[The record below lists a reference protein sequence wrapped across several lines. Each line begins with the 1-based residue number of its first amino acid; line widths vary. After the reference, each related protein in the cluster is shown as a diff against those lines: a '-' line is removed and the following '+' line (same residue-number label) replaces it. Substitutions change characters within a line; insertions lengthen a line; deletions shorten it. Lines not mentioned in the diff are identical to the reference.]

1 MDFKQKDNDKGCN
14 AFLRVKSLLGKLY
27 SFLQKPFE
35 RNLYLFLSL
44 LFLFNAVDLFYVP
57 VSFIL
62 KAKLFLH
69 SFFLAFLFASIATAI
84 KSKLLRRTYLSLLL
98 STAGI
103 VFVVDCF
110 CAMVYQS
117 RFNVD
122 FAGIVLSTNY
132 VEVEEYLSFYL
143 SPLMVLS
150 IVGCLSIVAALVF
163 VIKNRLPKV
172 KNRYVDRTLV
182 TLLVLGAFTSATS
195 PEIWKE
201 VYLGK
206 MMIFNE
212 VEPVPDLREHLTN
225 PEMNINERKHPAN
238 VVVVIG
244 ESLSRYNCS
253 LYGYEKETNPLLE
266 KLQSSGKGEL
276 VLYNDVKS
284 PALATITSF
293 SCLLSVY
300 KSGMFHG
307 KEWHHCPSLPEIVNI
322 LGYNTYWV
330 SNQSR
335 SGLNDNLVT
344 RYAELCKEEHFTSSE
359 NVGRRHKSHDEEVLP
374 LIEEIRGRVV
384 EGEKSFYFVHLMG
397 SHYQFNERYPEEFNK
412 FKPAEYSS
420 FPNSQREN
428 RAYYD
433 NSVLYTD
440 YVVSEIIRQFEN
452 EETLLFFFPDHSIDL
467 YRSSADY
474 VGHGKYANDVSSKY
488 GHEIPFIVYVS
499 DKYKQRFPAE
509 VERIRKYVDKDF
521 STNDFVLS
529 VMDILG
535 STFKV
540 HHDVQLN
547 SLFRDKVER

>member
-182 TLLVLGAFTSATS
+182 TLLLLGALTSATS

-225 PEMNINERKHPAN
+225 PEMNINARKHPAN

-284 PALATITSF
+284 PALATITN
-293 SCLLSVY
+293 SVG
-300 KSGMFHG
+300 STIICTGLMVTAQVVI
-307 KEWHHCPSLPEIVNI
+307 CTLPSLP
-322 LGYNTYWV
+322 TV
-330 SNQSR
+330 S
-335 SGLNDNLVT
+335 
-344 RYAELCKEEHFTSSE
+344 A
-359 NVGRRHKSHDEEVLP
+359 
-374 LIEEIRGRVV
+374 
-384 EGEKSFYFVHLMG
+384 
-397 SHYQFNERYPEEFNK
+397 
-412 FKPAEYSS
+412 
-420 FPNSQREN
+420 
-428 RAYYD
+428 
-433 NSVLYTD
+433 
-440 YVVSEIIRQFEN
+440 
-452 EETLLFFFPDHSIDL
+452 
-467 YRSSADY
+467 
-474 VGHGKYANDVSSKY
+474 
-488 GHEIPFIVYVS
+488 
-499 DKYKQRFPAE
+499 
-509 VERIRKYVDKDF
+509 
-521 STNDFVLS
+521 STTN
-529 VMDILG
+529 
-535 STFKV
+535 
-540 HHDVQLN
+540 
-547 SLFRDKVER
+547 